1 MWGVVY
7 IPEFSFFLFF
17 GWKSKL
23 WDHKLIGERLC
34 EPKNCLPLLRE
45 SYAEFKKLI

>member
-7 IPEFSFFLFF
+7 ISEFSFFLFF

-23 WDHKLIGERLC
+23 WDHKLIGKWLC
-34 EPKNCLPLLRE
+34 ESQKIVCHCCGKVMQNFKN
-45 SYAEFKKLI
+45 